1 MPEQN
6 SLNITSTYAGELAL
20 PYIAPAILSANS
32 IANNYV
38 VLHEGVKKKMVL
50 KKLSGSSLKAFG
62 CDFTSTTDDMTLT
75 EVVLDPTELMVNEQF
90 CKNDFRQDWE
100 ALQTGAGF
108 INDQIPP
115 NFQAFLLLFLANK
128 VQEGIEK
135 AIWHGNYN
143 STDGSTSGGGAVS
156 TFDGV
161 MRRIFVGQSDM
172 GYDLGVANAFTAD
185 ASATG
190 ILTHLDSLVGNAPDV
205 TQNDPNATIVMSRK
219 SLFLLQRA
227 MAGLVDTSGGYSPS
241 FVGAQN
247 PTTFL
252 GFPIVTPAGM
262 ANDTLLLSRLDNFHF
277 GTDLASD
284 FNHALVVDMSQTD
297 ASDNVRVAMRFTGG
311 VQIGDLGSI
320 ACVRRTS

>member
-1 MPEQN
+1 MAD
-6 SLNITSTYAGELAL
+6 SLNITTTYAGELAL

-50 KKLSGSSLKAFG
+50 KKLAGSSLKTFN
-62 CDFTSTTDDMTLT
+62 CDFTHSEDDMTLT
-75 EVVLDPTELMVNEQF
+75 EVILDPTELMVNEQF

-128 VQEGIEK
+128 VQEGIEQ
-135 AIWHGNYN
+135 AIWRGKYD
-143 STDGSTSGGGAVS
+143 SATGAETGGDAISYFKGILGRIVDGTSGAEA
-156 TFDGV
+156 T
-161 MRRIFVGQSDM
+161 
-172 GYDLGVANAFTAD
+172 VANAFTAD
-185 ASATG
+185 ADSNTG
-190 ILTHLDSLVGNAPDV
+190 ILTHLDTLVGTAPDV
-205 TQNDPNATIVMSRK
+205 TQNDPNAVICMSRK

-227 MAGLVDTSGGYSPS
+227 MAGLVSGNGGFSPT
-241 FVGAQN
+241 FVGDPN

-262 ANDTLLLSRLDNFHF
+262 PNDTLVLSRLDNFHF
-277 GTDLASD
+277 GTDLTSD
-284 FNHALVVDMSQTD
+284 FNQAVVVDMTQTD

-311 VQIGDLGSI
+311 VQVGDLSQI
-320 ACVRRTS
+320 SVVRRTS

>member
-1 MPEQN
+1 MAD
-6 SLNITSTYAGELAL
+6 SLTITSTYAGELAL
-20 PYIAPAILSANS
+20 PYIAPAILAANS

-38 VLHEGVKKKMVL
+38 SLHEGVKKNMVM
-50 KKLSGSSLKAFG
+50 KKLAGSTIQAAG
-62 CDFTSTTDDMTLT
+62 CDFNSTADMTLT
-75 EVVLDPTELMVNEQF
+75 EVILTPTELMVNEQF
-90 CKNDFRQDWE
+90 CKKEFRQDWE

-143 STDGSTSGGGAVS
+143 STDESTSGGGAVS
-156 TFDGV
+156 TFAGV
-161 MRRIFVGQSDM
+161 MRRIIVGQSDM
-172 GYDLGVANAFTAD
+172 GFDLGVGNAFTAD
-185 ASATG
+185 ADSNTG
-190 ILTHLDSLVGNAPDV
+190 ILTHLDRLVGDAPAV

-241 FVGAQN
+241 FVGAAN
-247 PTTFL
+247 PSTFL
-252 GFPIVTPAGM
+252 GFNIVTPAGM

-277 GTDLASD
+277 GTDLTSD
-284 FNHALVVDMSQTD
+284 FNQAAVVDMTQTD

-311 VQIGDLGSI
+311 VQIADLSSI
-320 ACVRRTS
+320 SCVRRTS